1 MKEIL
6 YLEILFN
13 DDGEGTGDNP
23 PVNPESKEEGN
34 LENNPAKAKED
45 TKTKNKSTGKANN
58 PSKPQN
64 DDKIYLSKEE
74 YEDLMKLKLSNMDSK
89 QKESYYET
97 EITNLQ
103 ATVETLKDII
113 SEKTNEITVIK
124 TQEQVKEEVNRL
136 KTEKP
141 YLSNSL
147 DKRIAKGGF
156 DNLESLKDYVDLV
169 EDDLKSAYE
178 ITNAGMIAQKLGENS
193 TVPNILNQGGTING
207 QVILPSPDMSVFGVK
222 KFTKTS
228 VY

>member
-1 MKEIL
+1 MKELL

-23 PVNPESKEEGN
+23 PVNPEGKEGGN
-34 LENNPAKAKED
+34 LEDNPPKAKED

-113 SEKTNEITVIK
+113 SEKTNEITIIK

-178 ITNAGMIAQKLGENS
+178 ITNAGMIAQK
-193 TVPNILNQGGTING
+193 
-207 QVILPSPDMSVFGVK
+207 F
-222 KFTKTS
+222 
-228 VY
+228 

>member
-23 PVNPESKEEGN
+23 PVNPEGKEEGN

-58 PSKPQN
+58 PSQPQE
-64 DDKIYLSKEE
+64 DKIYLSKEE

-141 YLSNSL
+141 YLANSL

-178 ITNAGMIAQKLGENS
+178 ITNAGVIAQKLGESS

-207 QVILPSPDMSVFGVK
+207 QVNLSSPDMSVFGVK

>member
-13 DDGEGTGDNP
+13 DDGESTGDNP
-23 PVNPESKEEGN
+23 PVNPEGKEESN
-34 LENNPAKAKED
+34 LENNPPKAKED

-74 YEDLMKLKLSNMDSK
+74 YEDLMKLKLSNMDSN

-156 DNLESLKDYVDLV
+156 DNLESLKDYVELV

-178 ITNAGMIAQKLGENS
+178 ITNAGVIAQKLGESN

-207 QVILPSPDMSVFGVK
+207 QVNLSSPDMSVFGVK